1 MANPEGPDTVGA
13 LQSQADVVQ
22 TFQQKLLAARGDI
35 EPAFS
40 IFGLQQEMALPERV
54 EKGERR
60 VERGGLS
67 HGLRSLKKA
76 G

>member
-1 MANPEGPDTVGA
+1 MANPEGQDTVGA
-13 LQSQADVVQ
+13 LRSRPDVVQ
-22 TFQQKLLAARGDI
+22 TFQQKRLAARIDI
-35 EPAFS
+35 APAFS

-60 VERGGLS
+60 LERGGLS
-67 HGLRSLKKA
+67 HCLRSLKKA